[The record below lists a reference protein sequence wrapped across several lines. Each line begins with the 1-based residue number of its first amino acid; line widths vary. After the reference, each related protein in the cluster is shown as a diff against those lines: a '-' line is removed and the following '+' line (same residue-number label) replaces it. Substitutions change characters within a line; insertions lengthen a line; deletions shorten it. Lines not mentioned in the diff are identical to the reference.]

1 MPEKHNCRWVGCTK
15 KVPLNMWGCK
25 THWFMLPKAIR
36 DKIWA
41 SYRPGQEDDL
51 QPSAG
56 WVAADDEA
64 RRYSANPPSAR
75 QL

>member
-36 DKIWA
+36 D
-41 SYRPGQEDDL
+41 
-51 QPSAG
+51 
-56 WVAADDEA
+56 
-64 RRYSANPPSAR
+64 
-75 QL
+75 